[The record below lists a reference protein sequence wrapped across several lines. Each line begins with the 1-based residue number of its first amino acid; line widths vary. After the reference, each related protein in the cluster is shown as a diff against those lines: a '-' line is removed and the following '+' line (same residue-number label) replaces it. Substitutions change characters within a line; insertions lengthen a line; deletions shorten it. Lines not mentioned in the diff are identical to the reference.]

1 MSRRRSPRMSDPTVV
16 TAPAPTAAAAPVQ
29 LSVKVPSAVTTIVKR
44 ITDAIWD
51 PTCPFASLFAW
62 MMGATA
68 IYYMFLLP
76 DISVRMEGDKV
87 KAEKVTKNLRGW
99 LFLATVLS
107 GIVGY
112 QVIHQGCKSAGSQW
126 SVMWFI
132 VAFVLSWFIT
142 RLILAS
148 VEKTTIS
155 NASDILKQLN

>member
-1 MSRRRSPRMSDPTVV
+1 MSRRRSPKILEST
-16 TAPAPTAAAAPVQ
+16 TAAPAPAAPVQ

-44 ITDAIWD
+44 ITDLVWD

-99 LFLATVLS
+99 LFLATMIS
-107 GIVGY
+107 GFVGY
-112 QVIHQGCKSAGSQW
+112 QVINQGCKSAGSQW

-132 VAFVLSWFIT
+132 VAFILSWFIT

-155 NASDILKQLN
+155 NAADILKQLN